1 MINSMDIARR
11 VSKKTGYTQK
21 YILEVIKQTFI
32 VIAEEVCAGNEV
44 GIKNFGKF
52 YAKDIGIRN
61 LIHPVSGVP
70 YHIVSQKTP
79 KFRASENFK
88 NDLK

>member
-1 MINSMDIARR
+1 MINITDIARS

-21 YILEVIKQTFI
+21 DILEVIRQTFI
-32 VIAEEVCAGNEV
+32 AIEEEVCAGNEV
-44 GIKNFGKF
+44 GIKNFGRF
-52 YAKDIGIRN
+52 YAKDIGARN
-61 LIHPVSGVP
+61 LKHPVSGDM
-70 YHIVSQKTP
+70 YHITSQKTP

>member
-1 MINSMDIARR
+1 MINSADIARR

-21 YILEVIKQTFI
+21 DILEVIKQTFV

-52 YAKDIGIRN
+52 FAKDIGVRN
-61 LIHPVSGVP
+61 LIHPTSGIE
-70 YHIVSQKTP
+70 YHIKSQKTP
-79 KFRASENFK
+79 KFRASETFK